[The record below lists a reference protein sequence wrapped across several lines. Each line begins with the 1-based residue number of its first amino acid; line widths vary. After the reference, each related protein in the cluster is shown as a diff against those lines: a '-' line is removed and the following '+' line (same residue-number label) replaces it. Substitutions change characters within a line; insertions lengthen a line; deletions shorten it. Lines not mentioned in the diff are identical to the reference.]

1 MRNFVRKAIH
11 TNSPPLVWPS
21 NFHKIGL
28 FAKKHKTSSKH
39 RIWINFCVKFTPRRR
54 CLGRPTWSLVGP
66 IGRDRHAATFYGS
79 IWQNLPKVMVAD
91 SLSLK
96 VEQVEVSWLD
106 PSCEES
112 HIYYRI
118 LEGNN
123 TWKYY
128 IFSLLEYKN
137 FICSDPLQSFCESGT
152 RLHCYSKRPSALRS
166 GSPKSTVK

>member
-66 IGRDRHAATFYGS
+66 IGRDTRLRFTDQFG
-79 IWQNLPKVMVAD
+79 KT
-91 SLSLK
+91 SLK
-96 VEQVEVSWLD
+96 WWWQ
-106 PSCEES
+106 
-112 HIYYRI
+112 
-118 LEGNN
+118 
-123 TWKYY
+123 T
-128 IFSLLEYKN
+128 
-137 FICSDPLQSFCESGT
+137 
-152 RLHCYSKRPSALRS
+152 HCRWRWIKLKLA
-166 GSPKSTVK
+166 